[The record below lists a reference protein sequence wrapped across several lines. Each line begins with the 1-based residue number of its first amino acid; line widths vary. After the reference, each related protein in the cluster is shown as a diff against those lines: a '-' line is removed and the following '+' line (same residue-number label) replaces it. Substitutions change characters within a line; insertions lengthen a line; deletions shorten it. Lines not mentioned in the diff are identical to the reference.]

1 MREVTVYEIPKGRRA
16 VRRSV
21 TREDVEAEQ
30 AEAELLEWVLDAIE
44 NNPDVRAAILRVIAG
59 APRPRQPRPTTT
71 QPVRRGRGR

>member
-16 VRRSV
+16 VRSAV

-30 AEAELLEWVLDAIE
+30 AEAELRDWLLDAIE
-44 NNPDVRAAILRVIAG
+44 NDSDIRAAIIRVMAG
-59 APRPRQPRPTTT
+59 APKPRQQRPTTT